1 MEKGNFEQS
10 FKDAFDKAEIAPA
23 DSVWT
28 GVELGL
34 EKNVAGTM
42 KKRLFYYKLLAAA
55 SFVLTLGVTGL
66 YFLSFNERNYESL
79 AFKQATIPVAEEV
92 PDQSINTSLPD
103 EKVDAVTRSI
113 QNQSGI
119 TLKGKNTG
127 VSGYMQSVIASEE
140 NEGIVV
146 VQNENRESRIVVNE
160 ARDSSDWTI
169 PKPVNPILEYALPE
183 IKFAHLESNAD
194 PGMVLLA
201 KLKDEE
207 NKYAEKKKGAYDENI
222 WTSVGFSA
230 GSFNPNTPQSTVVQS
245 ATVGNQFTSYDNNP
259 SAGTSYSVGVQVGGR
274 VGERIVLL
282 GGVSYLTQNSS
293 YTSNT
298 ASLESSALR
307 ASLNDLAYSNNQ
319 SIATSPYDVSS
330 NLQYVSLP
338 VQAGYIALDRNFAIQ
353 LNGGISTD
361 FFMVNTLTPSSDNI
375 SKFTQGSGSDSPYK
389 PVTFSGLVGTEFSY
403 RFSDRYRIAVN
414 PGMRYALSSI
424 YKSGSM
430 PDASPVTYDVALRF
444 RYLFK

>member
-1 MEKGNFEQS
+1 MEKGTFERS
-10 FKDAFDKAEIAPA
+10 IKDAFDKAESTPSG
-23 DSVWT
+23 SVWT

-34 EKNVAGTM
+34 EKSLAGTM
-42 KKRLFYYKLLAAA
+42 KKRLLYYKLLAAA
-55 SFVLTLGVTGL
+55 SLVLMLGVTGL
-66 YFLSFNERNYESL
+66 YYL
-79 AFKQATIPVAEEV
+79 
-92 PDQSINTSLPD
+92 SINDRNTEPLAVGNTNKSIIEEPINQSTSSSLPD
-103 EKVDAVTRSI
+103 EKVTPEQRSNEK
-113 QNQSGI
+113 QNEFAQKVKNSSGLND
-119 TLKGKNTG
+119 TPAN
-127 VSGYMQSVIASEE
+127 SGANDNVGMVAL
-140 NEGIVV
+140 
-146 VQNENRESRIVVNE
+146 QNENSEGGIVLQDAENY
-160 ARDSSDWTI
+160 STFTL
-169 PKPVNPILEYALPE
+169 PKPVNPIMKHKMPAL
-183 IKFAHLESNAD
+183 KFKHLESNAD

-207 NKYAEKKKGAYDENI
+207 NKYAEKNKKSSTENI

-230 GSFNPNTPQSTVVQS
+230 GSFNPNSPQSTIVQS
-245 ATVGNQFTSYDNNP
+245 NAPGSSFTSYDNNP
-259 SAGTSYSVGVQVGGR
+259 SAGSSYSVGIQVGGR
-274 VGERIVLL
+274 VSERVVLL

-319 SIATSPYDVSS
+319 SIATSPYEVSS
-330 NLQYVSLP
+330 NLQYLSLP

-353 LNGGISTD
+353 LNGGLSTD
-361 FFMVNTLTPSSDNI
+361 FFMVNTLTPSADNI
-375 SKFTQGSGSDSPYK
+375 SKFTQGSGSESPYR

-403 RFSDRYRIAVN
+403 RFSDRYRLAVN

-424 YKSGSM
+424 YKSDSM

>member
-1 MEKGNFEQS
+1 MEKGTFERS
-10 FKDAFDKAEIAPA
+10 ITNAFDKAEIEPSG
-23 DSVWT
+23 SVWT

-34 EKNVAGTM
+34 EKTIAGTM
-42 KKRLFYYKLLAAA
+42 KKRIFYYKLLAAA
-55 SFVLTLGVTGL
+55 SLVLTLGVTGL
-66 YFLSFNERNYESL
+66 YFLSSTERNSEPLAMEQTTKSNTEEPHGHTSSSSL
-79 AFKQATIPVAEEV
+79 SDDTITQAPRSTENQDEVEQKVKQRGGSGDTPV
-92 PDQSINTSLPD
+92 N
-103 EKVDAVTRSI
+103 
-113 QNQSGI
+113 SGI
-119 TLKGKNTG
+119 H
-127 VSGYMQSVIASEE
+127 Y
-140 NEGIVV
+140 NEGIVALFS
-146 VQNENRESRIVVNE
+146 ESKEIRMLTE
-160 ARDSSDWTI
+160 DAQDLSELTL
-169 PKPVNPILEYALPE
+169 PKPVNPLVKNKMPTL
-183 IKFAHLESNAD
+183 KFAHLESNAD

-207 NKYAEKKKGAYDENI
+207 NKYAEKNKKSSTENI

-230 GSFNPNTPQSTVVQS
+230 GSFNPNSPQSTIVQS
-245 ATVGNQFTSYDNNP
+245 NAPGSSFTSYDNNP
-259 SAGTSYSVGVQVGGR
+259 SAGSSFSVGIQVGGR
-274 VGERIVLL
+274 VSERIVLL

-319 SIATSPYDVSS
+319 SIATSPYEVAS
-330 NLQYVSLP
+330 NLQYLSLP

-353 LNGGISTD
+353 LNGGLSTD
-361 FFMVNTLTPSSDNI
+361 FFMVNTLTPSADNI
-375 SKFTQGSGSDSPYK
+375 SKVTQGTGSESPYR

-403 RFSDRYRIAVN
+403 RFSERYRLAVN

-430 PDASPVTYDVALRF
+430 PDASPITYDVALRF